1 MLIFATVPLGAPGAA
16 ARWVAGAR
24 ASERG
29 FKLRERIFRG
39 RNIRDRAARNECMH
53 KKRA

>member
-1 MLIFATVPLGAPGAA
+1 MLTFATVPLGASGTA
-16 ARWVAGAR
+16 ARWVAGGR

-39 RNIRDRAARNECMH
+39 RNIRDRAARNERMQ